1 MTERFDMEKKVQND
15 EIVLYGTR
23 WCYDCLKSVK
33 VLKRQ
38 GVPYRWIDI
47 DTDPEGYEFVKTV
60 NGGMKSVP
68 TILFPDGDMLV
79 EPSNDELVEKLKLI
93 FS

>member
-1 MTERFDMEKKVQND
+1 MEKNVRND

-23 WCYDCLKSVK
+23 WCYDALQSVQIF
-33 VLKRQ
+33 KRQ

-47 DTDPEGYEFVKTV
+47 DVDPEGCKFVKTV

-68 TILFPDGDMLV
+68 TILFPDGDILI